1 MTKAIRFYETGG
13 ADVLKFEDVEVGEPG
28 AGEARVRHS
37 FVAVNFAD
45 IYFRTGFY
53 PQALPSGLGT
63 DAVGVVEA
71 VGPGVSDIRVGD
83 RVGYLVGPPG
93 AYAQVSANM
102 RRIIGAGVDLGQVI
116 GNSLWSG

>member
-1 MTKAIRFYETGG
+1 
-13 ADVLKFEDVEVGEPG
+13 
-28 AGEARVRHS
+28 
-37 FVAVNFAD
+37 VAVNFAD

-71 VGPGVSDIRVGD
+71 VGPGVTDICVGD

-93 AYAQVSANM
+93 AYAQARVMPAQTRPS
-102 RRIIGAGVDLGQVI
+102 RIYC
-116 GNSLWSG
+116 S